1 MKSEKIPLEN
11 GSKTADKVDYRIEI
25 LKRLY

>member
-11 GSKTADKVDYRIEI
+11 GSKTADKVDYRNEI